1 MIVFQQIFNRERVP
15 RPTMTKSRSATPKR
29 RRITFPPTTSAP
41 MLPSL
46 PTRPAIAN
54 ILENRVFARPSGMA
68 PHRYPWD
75 LRGGCSVLAREIFAN
90 TLQLLH
96 CVLFTFRKSAKYTL
110 MFWSSLLV
118 DAILWGLVAGAAQ
131 GSKIIYRYAT
141 PHSPPTDPNLV
152 KLAPFPPQR
161 PLPQHTPF
169 STPSLFPD
177 HSITP

>member
-1 MIVFQQIFNRERVP
+1 MFQQIFNRERVP

-54 ILENRVFARPSGMA
+54 ILENHVFARPSGMA

-96 CVLFTFRKSAKYTL
+96 CVLFTFQKSAKYTL
-110 MFWSSLLV
+110 IFSSALLAH
-118 DAILWGLVAGAAQ
+118 AILVRVCLGPAQ
-131 GSKIIYRYAT
+131 GSSHIIF
-141 PHSPPTDPNLV
+141 NF
-152 KLAPFPPQR
+152 AP
-161 PLPQHTPF
+161 
-169 STPSLFPD
+169 
-177 HSITP
+177 